1 MPSTT
6 QAAVLNAV
14 NFIRKLFPRSLRRFL
29 FALLSKWIG
38 YVKAWRTGRK
48 GPSDRTGDRGRKA
61 STYPGPPIKS
71 HNDERAVVVCGSR
84 IPPNISITTPT
95 PRATMDS
102 RAPGSPG
109 SPISRSFPDLHRTV
123 LEGGPPP
130 ISITLPTPKATMEVS
145 PRSPASPIPRSSHS
159 SPDIHRELLERLSAE
174 DTTRYRWSNPLD
186 SGHWRS
192 TTPESIQ
199 LTESVQHA
207 FSVAPPMGSRS
218 SSHMSSLY
226 VSQATSRAP
235 SRGSSRAGSPS
246 GSGRRSMFGRDNHSQ
261 SGLPSRPVSVVGSQA
276 HSAYRTAPP
285 KPHAAAIKRTP
296 AGSREQLHDSSTP
309 TNASGRNLP
318 DGSVIVPPRS
328 HISLEQAQPKP
339 ISPTNVARYA
349 RNVEIKKRSEDF
361 TFHIQ
366 VQHRHTDPK
375 DLYNVPEG
383 WTACEHPEGAL
394 YFFHETKAIEY
405 MIESS
410 GLQRDPADE
419 LALELLEDEDGNQTC
434 GYYFA
439 DTTRKTLFWLEE
451 IKATE
456 SMLVEIEGP
465 TWQSHIRHELES
477 RYWYQISTI
486 RLSHCEMFPCHRTVP
501 DDTLQELLGTLIHGS
516 IDSLTSSYSTFP
528 WSHTDGSEMLKIIK
542 GLKGQQ
548 AWALAAAVR
557 LASLKG
563 ARLAANQPIYGKP
576 EFPRSWRFRLLSPL
590 LFYAPRMHLEQLEK
604 IWVDQ
609 VIHYVLWQKAIDKL
623 QEEWENL
630 SLTTTVMLTVDVSF
644 LAIQSVD
651 VGSATP
657 NQRCA
662 AQIAIYFSTV
672 ASVGSI
678 ILGLL
683 LNRHH
688 RVISRD
694 DAEVAQQYLWSKC
707 HESRGLETLAIMY
720 SLPYALLMWAMVTFL
735 VSLSGLCFSVN
746 PDVSATST
754 ATRVPIGVAWIFVLT
769 LIAWFLYT
777 DWEGGNHPALA
788 RLLERVGEFRHKL
801 FSHVS
806 KRRDQ
811 SPVNLTKLRQLCS
824 LQKTPLTSGT
834 DVGNA
839 SGSQTV

>member
-1 MPSTT
+1 M
-6 QAAVLNAV
+6 
-14 NFIRKLFPRSLRRFL
+14 
-29 FALLSKWIG
+29 
-38 YVKAWRTGRK
+38 
-48 GPSDRTGDRGRKA
+48 
-61 STYPGPPIKS
+61 
-71 HNDERAVVVCGSR
+71 
-84 IPPNISITTPT
+84 
-95 PRATMDS
+95 
-102 RAPGSPG
+102 
-109 SPISRSFPDLHRTV
+109 
-123 LEGGPPP
+123 
-130 ISITLPTPKATMEVS
+130 
-145 PRSPASPIPRSSHS
+145 
-159 SPDIHRELLERLSAE
+159 
-174 DTTRYRWSNPLD
+174 
-186 SGHWRS
+186 
-192 TTPESIQ
+192 
-199 LTESVQHA
+199 
-207 FSVAPPMGSRS
+207 
-218 SSHMSSLY
+218 
-226 VSQATSRAP
+226 
-235 SRGSSRAGSPS
+235 
-246 GSGRRSMFGRDNHSQ
+246 
-261 SGLPSRPVSVVGSQA
+261 
-276 HSAYRTAPP
+276 
-285 KPHAAAIKRTP
+285 
-296 AGSREQLHDSSTP
+296 
-309 TNASGRNLP
+309 
-318 DGSVIVPPRS
+318 IVPPRS

-394 YFFHETKAIEY
+394 YFFHETKKILTDADICDKEVFQTISHFVQAIEY

-410 GLQRDPADE
+410 GLQRDPTDE

-477 RYWYQISTI
+477 RYW
-486 RLSHCEMFPCHRTVP
+486 SHCEMFPCHRTVP

-542 GLKGQQ
+542 GLKGLGPCGGRPACVVSRIMTVLVHQKYINYHGQ
-548 AWALAAAVR
+548 
-557 LASLKG
+557 KG